1 MGTITFAS
9 ASTCQSPI
17 VSNGQCIGMTKR
29 KFTRVD
35 CSSGSA
41 TALKINADGKLCSG
55 GDRRELCLTRRYR
68 NKKTRTGFR
77 MSSQLK
83 GSKMVY
89 VKFNY
94 DAVINQLKV
103 TAPND
108 QANKYPVFDKDVQ
121 ISLSDSAEDV
131 GCSNVVTAA
140 PTTAAPP
147 TAAPTTAAPTTAAP
161 TTAAPTTAVPTEAF
175 TPITV

>member
-1 MGTITFAS
+1 MLNKG
-9 ASTCQSPI
+9 
-17 VSNGQCIGMTKR
+17 
-29 KFTRVD
+29 KFKRVD
-35 CSSGSA
+35 CSSTSA
-41 TALKINADGKLCSG
+41 MALEIDADGKLCSG
-55 GDRRELCLTRRYR
+55 VGKRKVCLARRYR
-68 NKKTRTGFR
+68 NTKERTGFR
-77 MSSQLK
+77 MSKKIK
-83 GSKMVY
+83 GTKMAF

-140 PTTAAPP
+140 PTTAAPT